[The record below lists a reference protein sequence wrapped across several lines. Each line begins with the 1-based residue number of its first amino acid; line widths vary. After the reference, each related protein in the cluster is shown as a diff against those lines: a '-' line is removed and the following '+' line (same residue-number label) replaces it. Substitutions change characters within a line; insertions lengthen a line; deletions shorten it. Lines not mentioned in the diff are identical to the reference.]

1 MKHLWWKISFY
12 FVLFVV
18 VLFMAINNYS
28 TVLIVGT
35 VVMATLIFFIIIFI
49 YPLALEKRVDRVE
62 SFLLSQNKTPGLYIN
77 YVFANRLE
85 DEARTIMDQ
94 LMSKYKQATA
104 QASYKAAYGV
114 FCKDMTAVQEAVP
127 YIRYSDYRAYYET
140 IILSEDGES
149 VQARKHLESIK
160 KPWMRSALLAEIDL
174 KAGCIETAVKHA
186 REALN
191 YSRGVQH
198 YVLHKEYE
206 RILPQAVKLES

>member
-1 MKHLWWKISFY
+1 MKHRWWEISFY

-18 VLFMAINNYS
+18 VLFMAFNDYS
-28 TVLIVGT
+28 RVLIVGT
-35 VVMATLIFFIIIFI
+35 AVMATLIFFIIQFI

-62 SFLLSQNKTPGLYIN
+62 SFLRSRKNTPGLYIN

-85 DEARTIMDQ
+85 DEARTIMAQ
-94 LMSKYKQATA
+94 LMSKYKQAAA

-114 FCKDMTAVQEAVP
+114 YRKDMTAVQEAVP

-140 IILSEDGES
+140 ILLSEDGES

-160 KPWMRSALLAEIDL
+160 KPWMRSALLAQIEL

-191 YSRGVQH
+191 SSRGVQH
-198 YVLHKEYE
+198 YVLYKEYE
-206 RILPQAVKLES
+206 RILPQAVELVS

>member
-1 MKHLWWKISFY
+1 MKQLWWKISFY

-18 VLFMAINNYS
+18 VLFMAIDGYS
-28 TVLIVGT
+28 SVLIVGT
-35 VVMATLIFFIIIFI
+35 AVMATLIFFIIRFI

-62 SFLLSQNKTPGLYIN
+62 SFLRSQKNTPGLYIN

-85 DEARTIMDQ
+85 DEARTIMEQ
-94 LMSKYKQATA
+94 LMSKYKQAAA

-114 FCKDMTAVQEAVP
+114 YRKDMTAVQEAVP
-127 YIRYSDYRAYYET
+127 YIRYSDYRTYYET
-140 IILSEDGES
+140 ILLLEDGES
-149 VQARKHLESIK
+149 AQARKRLESIK
-160 KPWMRSALLAEIDL
+160 KPWMRSALLTEIEL

-191 YSRGVQH
+191 SSRGVQH

-206 RILPQAVKLES
+206 RILPRAVELVS